1 VSAPLEVI
9 RAALA
14 GVPAWLVGGAVR
26 DRLLDR
32 PTDDL
37 DIALDGDPE
46 AAAQVVRRAAGGAA
60 FPLSEAF
67 GAWRVVGRDHAWQL
81 DLVPLLNGNLF
92 EDLAARDFTINA
104 MAEPLSGGGLV
115 DPHRGAADLSARRL
129 RAVGPRS
136 FAEDPLRSLRAV
148 RLASEL
154 DLEIEPSTALEA
166 SEQAGG
172 LKSIAAERVFA
183 ELKRIVAA
191 PDPRAGLERMRRFGI
206 TRVVLPELDALRGVE
221 QSVYHHRD
229 VYDHTLE
236 VLDATVLLARD
247 PAAAGLPLHGSPL
260 AALLAEPLADGL
272 TRGEAMR
279 FAALLHDIAKPQ
291 TRRERADGRG
301 AGFPGH
307 HEEGAVTARA
317 LLRRLRAA
325 ERLIDHVVA
334 LTLHHLR
341 LGFLVRERP
350 LDLRKVHRYLTATA
364 PVAADVT
371 AFTVADRL
379 ATRGRNA
386 AAAIAAHAE
395 TADEMLGF
403 AFAER
408 AAGRRAPLVRG
419 DELVAALGVAPGP
432 QLGELL
438 AQLEEDR
445 FAGDVLTREG
455 AIARARDLLGRKQ
468 AG

>member
-1 VSAPLEVI
+1 MTPPLDAI
-9 RAALA
+9 RGALS

-26 DRLLDR
+26 DKLLDR

-37 DIALDGDPE
+37 DVALDGDPE
-46 AAAQVVRRAAGGAA
+46 AAARAVRRAAGGAA

-67 GAWRVVGRDHAWQL
+67 GAWRVVGHDNAWQL
-81 DLVPLLNGNLF
+81 DLVPLRDGDLA

-104 MAEPLSGGGLV
+104 MAEPVAGGALV
-115 DPHRGAADLSARRL
+115 DPHGGAADLSARRL

-136 FAEDPLRSLRAV
+136 FADDPLRSLRAV

-154 DLEIEPSTALEA
+154 DLEIERATADGARRHAPGLER
-166 SEQAGG
+166 
-172 LKSIAAERVFA
+172 IAAERIFA
-183 ELKRIVAA
+183 ELKRIVSAA
-191 PDPRAGLERMRRFGI
+191 NPRAGLERMGEFGI
-206 TRVVLPELDALRGVE
+206 TSTVLPELDALRGVQ

-236 VLDATVLLARD
+236 VLDATVLIARD
-247 PAAAGLPLHGSPL
+247 PAAAGLPRHAAEL

-272 TRGEAMR
+272 SRGEAMR

-307 HEEGAVTARA
+307 HEEGATVARGM
-317 LLRRLRAA
+317 LRRLRAA
-325 ERLIDHVVA
+325 ERLVDYVAA
-334 LTLHHLR
+334 LTQHHLR

-350 LDLRKVHRYLTATA
+350 LGARTVHRYLTATA

-371 AFTVADRL
+371 AFTVADRI
-379 ATRGRNA
+379 ATRGRKA
-386 AAAIAAHAE
+386 DTAIAAHAE

-408 AAGRRAPLVRG
+408 AAGRRIPLIRG
-419 DELVAALGVAPGP
+419 DELAAELGLEPGP
-432 QLGELL
+432 RLGELL

-445 FAGDVLTREG
+445 FAGEVTTRED
-455 AIARARDLLGRKQ
+455 ALARAHELLG
-468 AG
+468 G